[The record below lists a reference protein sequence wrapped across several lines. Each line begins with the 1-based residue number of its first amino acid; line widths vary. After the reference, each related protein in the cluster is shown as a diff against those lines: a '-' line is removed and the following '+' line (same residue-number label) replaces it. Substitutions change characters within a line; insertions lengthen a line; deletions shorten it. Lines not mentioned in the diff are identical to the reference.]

1 MVLNDTIVAPA
12 TPAGGALAVVRMSGP
27 DALAVADRIFRGRA
41 PLSESKGYRAHRGS
55 IVDGDRPV
63 DDVVALV
70 FRAPNSYTGD
80 ESVEFSC
87 HGSAYIVG
95 EILRLCCAAGA
106 RMAEAGE
113 FTARAFLAGKL
124 DLAQA
129 EAVADMIAGRSRTAH
144 AVASMQLRGG
154 VSDALNELRDKLLS
168 LTSLLELELDF
179 SEEDVTFAD
188 RAELRRTMVGLE
200 ARIAELL
207 QSFRLGNALKE
218 GVSVA
223 IVGAPNVGKSTLL
236 NRLAG
241 EERALV
247 SEIAGTTRDTV
258 EEEINIDG
266 VLFRFIDTAGM
277 RATADRLEQ
286 MGIDRTRRAIAR
298 ARIVLVLDDATRKP
312 LPTVPT
318 APAVATFAAA
328 APPVTAPATATL
340 ATLVPAVGALADAV
354 SVAAAPAA
362 TAPDTVV
369 SVATTST
376 TAAPAAVVPDT
387 VVFVAATPATT
398 APATAVS
405 AAATATTPTTV
416 ASATDTPTA
425 AATAVTAPDIFLSE
439 TVEPLALR
447 DDQLLI
453 RAVNKCDLQL
463 PEGLPE
469 DTILLSAKRGDGID
483 ELRRRLRASVD
494 TSALDR
500 GDTIVSTHRHAEAL
514 RQADRALQAALSALD
529 DGLTTDLLSEE
540 IRQVIHHIGTITGTI
555 TTDEVLKSIFSKF
568 CIGK

>member
-1 MVLNDTIVAPA
+1 MVLSDTIVAPA
-12 TPAGGALAVVRMSGP
+12 TPAGGALAVIRMSGP
-27 DALAVADRIFRGRA
+27 DALAVADRIFRGRT
-41 PLSESKGYRAHRGS
+41 PLCESKGYKAHRGE
-55 IVDGDRPV
+55 IVDGDRLV

-124 DLAQA
+124 DLTQA
-129 EAVADMIAGRSRTAH
+129 EAVADMIAGRSRAAH

-154 VSDALNELRDKLLS
+154 VSEALNELRDKLLS

-188 RAELRRTMVGLE
+188 RTELRRTMVGLE

-207 QSFRLGNALKE
+207 RSFRLGNALKE

-241 EERALV
+241 EERAMV

-286 MGIDRTRRAIAR
+286 MGIERTRRAIAR
-298 ARIVLVLDDATRKP
+298 ARIVLVLDDATRLTSP
-312 LPTVPT
+312 QPTAT
-318 APAVATFAAA
+318 DASAANAPAVAAPVAAVPAVAPVDPVATPA
-328 APPVTAPATATL
+328 AVPATAT
-340 ATLVPAVGALADAV
+340 P
-354 SVAAAPAA
+354 VAAAPAIAVLA
-362 TAPDTVV
+362 TAVPA
-369 SVATTST
+369 VAPVDAVAMPAAVPT
-376 TAAPAAVVPDT
+376 TAAPIAVAP
-387 VVFVAATPATT
+387 VAT
-398 APATAVS
+398 APVAV
-405 AAATATTPTTV
+405 
-416 ASATDTPTA
+416 
-425 AATAVTAPDIFLSE
+425 APDMLLSE
-439 TVEPLALR
+439 TLEPLPLR

-453 RAVNKCDLQL
+453 RAVNKCDLRL
-463 PEGLPE
+463 PQGLPE
-469 DTILLSAKRGDGID
+469 DTILLSAQRGDGID
-483 ELRRRLRASVD
+483 ELRHCLRQSVD

-529 DGLTTDLLSEE
+529 DGLPTDLLSEE
-540 IRQVIHHIGTITGTI
+540 IRQVIHHLGTITGAI

>member
-1 MVLNDTIVAPA
+1 MVQNDTIVAPA
-12 TPAGGALAVVRMSGP
+12 TPAGGALAVVRLSGP
-27 DALAVADRIFRGRA
+27 EALAVADRIFRGRA
-41 PLSESKGYRAHRGS
+41 PLCESKGYRAHYGT
-55 IVDGDRPV
+55 IVDGDRPI

-80 ESVEFSC
+80 QSVEFSC
-87 HGSAYIVG
+87 HGSSYIVG

-113 FTARAFLAGKL
+113 FTTRAFLAGKL

-129 EAVADMIAGRSRTAH
+129 EAVADMIAGRSRAAH

-154 VSDALNELRDKLLS
+154 VSDALNALRDKLLS
-168 LTSLLELELDF
+168 LMSLLELELDF

-207 QSFRLGNALKE
+207 RTFRLGNALKE

-241 EERALV
+241 EERAMV

-266 VLFRFIDTAGM
+266 VIFRFIDTAGM
-277 RATADRLEQ
+277 RETTDSLER
-286 MGIDRTRRAIAR
+286 MGIERTHRAIAR
-298 ARIVLVLDDATRKP
+298 ARIVLLLDDATHMP
-312 LPTVPT
+312 LPIAASPDFPLP
-318 APAVATFAAA
+318 AP
-328 APPVTAPATATL
+328 
-340 ATLVPAVGALADAV
+340 
-354 SVAAAPAA
+354 
-362 TAPDTVV
+362 
-369 SVATTST
+369 
-376 TAAPAAVVPDT
+376 
-387 VVFVAATPATT
+387 
-398 APATAVS
+398 
-405 AAATATTPTTV
+405 
-416 ASATDTPTA
+416 
-425 AATAVTAPDIFLSE
+425 
-439 TVEPLALR
+439 VELLESLALR

-453 RAVNKCDLQL
+453 RVVNKCDLHRPQNL
-463 PEGLPE
+463 PK

-483 ELRRRLRASVD
+483 DLRLRLRKSVD

-529 DGLTTDLLSEE
+529 DALPTDLLAEE
-540 IRQVIHHIGTITGTI
+540 IRQVIHHLSTITGTI

>member
-1 MVLNDTIVAPA
+1 MVLSDTIVAPA
-12 TPAGGALAVVRMSGP
+12 TPAGGALAVIRMSGP
-27 DALAVADRIFRGRA
+27 EALAIADRIFRGRT
-41 PLSESKGYRAHRGS
+41 PLCGSKGYKAHRGN
-55 IVDGDRPV
+55 IVDDDRMV

-129 EAVADMIAGRSRTAH
+129 EAVADMIAGRSRAAH

-154 VSDALNELRDKLLS
+154 VSLALNVLRDKLLS

-207 QSFRLGNALKE
+207 RSFRLGNALKE

-241 EERALV
+241 EERAMV

-277 RATADRLEQ
+277 RNSADRLEQ
-286 MGIDRTRRAIAR
+286 MGIERTRRAIAC
-298 ARIVLVLDDATRKP
+298 ARIVLVLDDATRMP
-312 LPTVPT
+312 QPTT
-318 APAVATFAAA
+318 AAWPAVPAA
-328 APPVTAPATATL
+328 L
-340 ATLVPAVGALADAV
+340 ATSVAADA
-354 SVAAAPAA
+354 SAAPAA
-362 TAPDTVV
+362 
-369 SVATTST
+369 S
-376 TAAPAAVVPDT
+376 AAPG
-387 VVFVAATPATT
+387 
-398 APATAVS
+398 
-405 AAATATTPTTV
+405 
-416 ASATDTPTA
+416 
-425 AATAVTAPDIFLSE
+425 IFIAE
-439 TVEPLALR
+439 NVEPLTLR

-453 RAVNKCDLQL
+453 QAVNKCDLQL
-463 PEGLPE
+463 PQGLPE
-469 DTILLSAKRGDGID
+469 DTILLSAQRGDGID
-483 ELRRRLRASVD
+483 ELRHRLRQSVD

-529 DGLTTDLLSEE
+529 DGLPTDLLSEE
-540 IRQVIHHIGTITGTI
+540 IRQVIHHLGTITGTI

-568 CIGK
+568 CVGK

>member
-1 MVLNDTIVAPA
+1 MVLSDTIVAPA

-27 DALAVADRIFRGRA
+27 EALAVADRIFRGRT
-41 PLSESKGYRAHRGS
+41 PLCESKGYKAHRGE
-55 IVDGDRPV
+55 IVDGDRLV

-129 EAVADMIAGRSRTAH
+129 EAVADMIAGRSRAAH

-154 VSDALNELRDKLLS
+154 VSEALNALRDKLLS

-207 QSFRLGNALKE
+207 RSFRLGNALKE

-241 EERALV
+241 EERAMV

-266 VLFRFIDTAGM
+266 VLFRFIDTAGI
-277 RATADRLEQ
+277 RDSADRLEQ
-286 MGIDRTRRAIAR
+286 MGIERTRRAIAR
-298 ARIVLVLDDATRKP
+298 ARIVLVLDDATRMTSP
-312 LPTVPT
+312 LPTAAAASAAD
-318 APAVATFAAA
+318 APAVAAPVAAVPAVAPVDAVATPAAVPNAVTPAA
-328 APPVTAPATATL
+328 APAVAPVDAVATPAAVPATVTPVAATPV
-340 ATLVPAVGALADAV
+340 AAAP
-354 SVAAAPAA
+354 VAAAPAA
-362 TAPDTVV
+362 AVPAVAPVDA
-369 SVATTST
+369 VAT
-376 TAAPAAVVPDT
+376 PAAV
-387 VVFVAATPATT
+387 
-398 APATAVS
+398 PATATPVAVAPV
-405 AAATATTPTTV
+405 AAAPRIFIAENV
-416 ASATDTPTA
+416 A
-425 AATAVTAPDIFLSE
+425 
-439 TVEPLALR
+439 PLTLR

-463 PEGLPE
+463 PQGLPE

-483 ELRRRLRASVD
+483 ELRLRLRQSVD

-529 DGLTTDLLSEE
+529 DGLPTDLLSEE
-540 IRQVIHHIGTITGTI
+540 IRQVIHHLGTITGTI

-568 CIGK
+568 CVGK

>member
-1 MVLNDTIVAPA
+1 MVLSDTIVAPA

-27 DALAVADRIFRGRA
+27 EALAVADRIFRGRT
-41 PLSESKGYRAHRGS
+41 PLSESKGYKAHRGN
-55 IVDGDRPV
+55 IVDGDRLV

-129 EAVADMIAGRSRTAH
+129 EAVADMIAGRSRAAH

-154 VSDALNELRDKLLS
+154 VSEALNELRDKLLS

-188 RAELRRTMVGLE
+188 RAELRQTMVGLE

-207 QSFRLGNALKE
+207 RSFRLGNALKE
-218 GVSVA
+218 GVPVA

-241 EERALV
+241 EERAMV

-266 VLFRFIDTAGM
+266 VVFRFIDTAGM

-286 MGIDRTRRAIAR
+286 MGIERTRRAIAR
-298 ARIVLVLDDATRKP
+298 ARIVLVLDDATRMP
-312 LPTVPT
+312 QPT
-318 APAVATFAAA
+318 ATDASAANVPAVAAPVAAVPAVAPVEAAA
-328 APPVTAPATATL
+328 AP
-340 ATLVPAVGALADAV
+340 V
-354 SVAAAPAA
+354 SVTPVAVAP
-362 TAPDTVV
+362 
-369 SVATTST
+369 VA
-376 TAAPAAVVPDT
+376 V
-387 VVFVAATPATT
+387 
-398 APATAVS
+398 
-405 AAATATTPTTV
+405 
-416 ASATDTPTA
+416 
-425 AATAVTAPDIFLSE
+425 APDILLSE
-439 TVEPLALR
+439 TLEPLTLR

-453 RAVNKCDLQL
+453 RAVNKCDLRL
-463 PEGLPE
+463 PQGLPE
-469 DTILLSAKRGDGID
+469 DTILLSARRGDGID
-483 ELRRRLRASVD
+483 ELRHRLRQSVD

-529 DGLTTDLLSEE
+529 DGLPTDLLSEE
-540 IRQVIHHIGTITGTI
+540 IRQVIHHLGTITGTI

>member
-1 MVLNDTIVAPA
+1 MVLSDTIVAPA

-27 DALAVADRIFRGRA
+27 EALAVADRIFRGRT
-41 PLSESKGYRAHRGS
+41 PLCESKGYKAHRGE
-55 IVDGDRPV
+55 IVDGDRMV

-129 EAVADMIAGRSRTAH
+129 EAVADMIAGRSRAAH

-154 VSDALNELRDKLLS
+154 VSEALNKLRDKLLS

-207 QSFRLGNALKE
+207 RSFRLGNALKE

-241 EERALV
+241 EERAMV

-286 MGIDRTRRAIAR
+286 MGIERTRRAIAR
-298 ARIVLVLDDATRKP
+298 ARIVLVLDDATRMTSP
-312 LPTVPT
+312 LPTAADASAADVPAVAAPVAAVPAVAPVDAVAT
-318 APAVATFAAA
+318 PAAVPNAVTPAAAPAVAPVDAVATPAA
-328 APPVTAPATATL
+328 VPATAT
-340 ATLVPAVGALADAV
+340 P
-354 SVAAAPAA
+354 VAAAPR
-362 TAPDTVV
+362 
-369 SVATTST
+369 
-376 TAAPAAVVPDT
+376 
-387 VVFVAATPATT
+387 
-398 APATAVS
+398 
-405 AAATATTPTTV
+405 
-416 ASATDTPTA
+416 
-425 AATAVTAPDIFLSE
+425 IFIAE
-439 TVEPLALR
+439 NVEPLALR

-463 PEGLPE
+463 PQGLPE

-483 ELRRRLRASVD
+483 ELRHRLRQSVD

-529 DGLTTDLLSEE
+529 DGLPTDLLSEE
-540 IRQVIHHIGTITGTI
+540 IRQVIHHLGTITGTI

-568 CIGK
+568 CVGK

>member
-27 DALAVADRIFRGRA
+27 DALTVADRIFRGRV
-41 PLSESKGYRAHRGS
+41 PLCGSKGYKAYRGS
-55 IVDGDRPV
+55 IVDGDRIV

-129 EAVADMIAGRSRTAH
+129 EAVADMIAGRSRAAH

-154 VSDALNELRDKLLS
+154 VSQALNALRDKLLA

-179 SEEDVTFAD
+179 SEENVTFAD
-188 RAELRRTMVGLE
+188 RAELRRTMVDLE

-207 QSFRLGNALKE
+207 RSFRLGNALKE

-236 NRLAG
+236 NCLAG

-277 RATADRLEQ
+277 HNSVDRLEQ
-286 MGIDRTRRAIAR
+286 MGIERTRRAIAR
-298 ARIVLVLDDATRKP
+298 ARIVLVLDDATRMP
-312 LPTVPT
+312 QP
-318 APAVATFAAA
+318 
-328 APPVTAPATATL
+328 
-340 ATLVPAVGALADAV
+340 
-354 SVAAAPAA
+354 
-362 TAPDTVV
+362 
-369 SVATTST
+369 T
-376 TAAPAAVVPDT
+376 TAAT
-387 VVFVAATPATT
+387 
-398 APATAVS
+398 
-405 AAATATTPTTV
+405 
-416 ASATDTPTA
+416 
-425 AATAVTAPDIFLSE
+425 PDIFISE
-439 TVEPLALR
+439 NVEPLTLR

-453 RAVNKCDLQL
+453 RAVNKCDLHL

-483 ELRRRLRASVD
+483 ELRHRLRASVD

-514 RQADRALQAALSALD
+514 RQSDRALQAALSALD
-529 DGLTTDLLSEE
+529 DALPTDLLSEE
-540 IRQVIHHIGTITGTI
+540 IRQAIHHLGTITGTI

>member
-1 MVLNDTIVAPA
+1 MVLSDTIVAPA
-12 TPAGGALAVVRMSGP
+12 TPAGGALAVIRMSGP

-41 PLSESKGYRAHRGS
+41 PLCESKGYKAHRGE
-55 IVDGDRPV
+55 IVDGDRMV

-129 EAVADMIAGRSRTAH
+129 EAVADMIAGRSRAAH

-154 VSDALNELRDKLLS
+154 VSEALNALRDKLLS

-207 QSFRLGNALKE
+207 RSFRLGNALKE

-241 EERALV
+241 EERAMV

-277 RATADRLEQ
+277 HATADRLEQ
-286 MGIDRTRRAIAR
+286 MGIERTRRAIAR
-298 ARIVLVLDDATRKP
+298 ARIVLVLDDATRMTSP
-312 LPTVPT
+312 LPTAAVASAAD
-318 APAVATFAAA
+318 APAVAAPVAAVSA
-328 APPVTAPATATL
+328 VAPVDAVATPATVPATAVPNAVTPVA
-340 ATLVPAVGALADAV
+340 ATL
-354 SVAAAPAA
+354 VAAAPG
-362 TAPDTVV
+362 
-369 SVATTST
+369 
-376 TAAPAAVVPDT
+376 
-387 VVFVAATPATT
+387 
-398 APATAVS
+398 
-405 AAATATTPTTV
+405 
-416 ASATDTPTA
+416 
-425 AATAVTAPDIFLSE
+425 IFIAKN
-439 TVEPLALR
+439 VEPLTLR

-469 DTILLSAKRGDGID
+469 DTILLSAQRGDGID
-483 ELRRRLRASVD
+483 ELRLRLRQSVD

-529 DGLTTDLLSEE
+529 DGLPTDLLSEE
-540 IRQVIHHIGTITGTI
+540 IRQVIHHLGTITGTI

>member
-1 MVLNDTIVAPA
+1 MVLSDTIVAPA
-12 TPAGGALAVVRMSGP
+12 TPAGGALAVIRMSGP
-27 DALAVADRIFRGRA
+27 DALAVADRIFRGRT
-41 PLSESKGYRAHRGS
+41 PLCASKGYKAHRGE
-55 IVDGDRPV
+55 IVDGDRMV

-129 EAVADMIAGRSRTAH
+129 EAVADMIAGRSRAAH

-154 VSDALNELRDKLLS
+154 VSEALNELRDKLLS

-188 RAELRRTMVGLE
+188 RTELRRTMVGLE

-207 QSFRLGNALKE
+207 RSFRLGNALKE

-241 EERALV
+241 EERAMV

-258 EEEINIDG
+258 EEKINIDG
-266 VLFRFIDTAGM
+266 ILFRFIDTAGM

-286 MGIDRTRRAIAR
+286 MGIERTRRAIAR
-298 ARIVLVLDDATRKP
+298 ARIVLVLDDATRLTSP
-312 LPTVPT
+312 QPTATDASVAN
-318 APAVATFAAA
+318 APAVAAPVAVAPVDAVAMPAAV
-328 APPVTAPATATL
+328 PTTAVPATA
-340 ATLVPAVGALADAV
+340 
-354 SVAAAPAA
+354 APVA
-362 TAPDTVV
+362 TAPIA
-369 SVATTST
+369 VAPV
-376 TAAPAAVVPDT
+376 AAP
-387 VVFVAATPATT
+387 VAL
-398 APATAVS
+398 
-405 AAATATTPTTV
+405 
-416 ASATDTPTA
+416 
-425 AATAVTAPDIFLSE
+425 APDMLLSE
-439 TVEPLALR
+439 TLEPLTLR

-453 RAVNKCDLQL
+453 RAVNKCDLRL
-463 PEGLPE
+463 PQGLSE
-469 DTILLSAKRGDGID
+469 DTILLSARRGDGID
-483 ELRRRLRASVD
+483 ELRLRLRQSVD

-529 DGLTTDLLSEE
+529 DGLPTDLLSEE
-540 IRQVIHHIGTITGTI
+540 IRQVIHHLGTITGAI

>member
-1 MVLNDTIVAPA
+1 MIQNDTIVAPA

-27 DALAVADRIFRGRA
+27 DALAVADRIFRGRV
-41 PLSESKGYRAHRGS
+41 PLCGSKGYKAYRGS
-55 IVDGDRPV
+55 IVDGDRIV

-129 EAVADMIAGRSRTAH
+129 EAVADMIAGRSRAAH

-188 RAELRRTMVGLE
+188 RDELRRTMVGLE

-277 RATADRLEQ
+277 RDTADRLEQ
-286 MGIDRTRRAIAR
+286 MGIERTRRAIAR
-298 ARIVLVLDDATRKP
+298 ARIVLMLDDATRMP
-312 LPTVPT
+312 LPT
-318 APAVATFAAA
+318 AAA
-328 APPVTAPATATL
+328 APTAVASATAAPVD
-340 ATLVPAVGALADAV
+340 ATPIAVA
-354 SVAAAPAA
+354 S
-362 TAPDTVV
+362 DTVV
-369 SVATTST
+369 SVATTPT
-376 TAAPAAVVPDT
+376 T
-387 VVFVAATPATT
+387 ATPAV
-398 APATAVS
+398 A
-405 AAATATTPTTV
+405 TPTFV
-416 ASATDTPTA
+416 
-425 AATAVTAPDIFLSE
+425 ATAVTAPDILLSE

-500 GDTIVSTHRHAEAL
+500 GDTIVSTQRHAEAL

-529 DGLTTDLLSEE
+529 DALPTDLLSEE
-540 IRQVIHHIGTITGTI
+540 IRQVIHYLGTITGTI

>member
-1 MVLNDTIVAPA
+1 MVLSDTIVAPA
-12 TPAGGALAVVRMSGP
+12 TPAGGALAVIRMSGP
-27 DALAVADRIFRGRA
+27 EALAVADRIFRGCT
-41 PLSESKGYRAHRGS
+41 PLCESKGYRAHRGE
-55 IVDGDRPV
+55 IVDGDRLV

-129 EAVADMIAGRSRTAH
+129 EAVADMIAGRSRAAH

-154 VSDALNELRDKLLS
+154 VSEALNALRDKLLS

-207 QSFRLGNALKE
+207 RSFRLGNALKE

-241 EERALV
+241 EERAMV

-286 MGIDRTRRAIAR
+286 MGIERTRRAIAR
-298 ARIVLVLDDATRKP
+298 ARIVLVLDDATRMTSP
-312 LPTVPT
+312 LPTAAAASAAN
-318 APAVATFAAA
+318 APAVAAPVAAVPAVAPVDAVATPAAVPNAVTPAA
-328 APPVTAPATATL
+328 APAVAPVDAVATPAAVPATATP
-340 ATLVPAVGALADAV
+340 VAVAP
-354 SVAAAPAA
+354 VAAAPRIFIAENV
-362 TAPDTVV
+362 APLT
-369 SVATTST
+369 
-376 TAAPAAVVPDT
+376 
-387 VVFVAATPATT
+387 
-398 APATAVS
+398 
-405 AAATATTPTTV
+405 
-416 ASATDTPTA
+416 
-425 AATAVTAPDIFLSE
+425 
-439 TVEPLALR
+439 LR

-463 PEGLPE
+463 PQGLPE

-483 ELRRRLRASVD
+483 ELRHRLRQSVD

-529 DGLTTDLLSEE
+529 DGLPTDLLSEE
-540 IRQVIHHIGTITGTI
+540 IRQVIHHLGTITGTI